1 MPCDASNPADS
12 RLPLLPAGRP
22 SSRAGRPLPR
32 GPLPANPTLH
42 LAGWP
47 SLQAEVRDAEA
58 RAARSDREKEALER
72 SMAAEIEELQAALQ
86 VGGPGRLRGGGGET
100 EGPGLGLVGGRVRK
114 G

>member
-1 MPCDASNPADS
+1 M
-12 RLPLLPAGRP
+12 
-22 SSRAGRPLPR
+22 PR

-86 VGGPGRLRGGGGET
+86 VCGWGGG
-100 EGPGLGLVGGRVRK
+100 LRVQGVHQDDTAWR